1 VSTHLYHNQRLGR
14 DHLIE
19 IASYG
24 FESIEVFATRT
35 HFDYHNPSAVA
46 DLQQWLAEAR
56 LELGSVHAPVA
67 ESYTG
72 GRWGRPLSIAAP
84 DEDERAAAVAE
95 AERALHVARRIPIK
109 VMVTHLGVPRTQ
121 EAPGGSNTRAAARR
135 SIEQLQRAAEPLGVT
150 IAVEVI
156 PNDISAAGSLVH
168 FVENDLDVAAGICLD
183 FGHAHMS
190 GDIVDAIETV
200 SEHLVATHV
209 HDNRGRSD
217 DHLVPFEGTIDW
229 AAALTAVQKIGYD
242 GTLLLEIAAHGSP
255 KETLARAQKARERM
269 ERLLCNM

>member
-1 VSTHLYHNQRLGR
+1 
-14 DHLIE
+14 
-19 IASYG
+19 
-24 FESIEVFATRT
+24 
-35 HFDYHNPSAVA
+35 
-46 DLQQWLAEAR
+46 
-56 LELGSVHAPVA
+56 
-67 ESYTG
+67 
-72 GRWGRPLSIAAP
+72 
-84 DEDERAAAVAE
+84 
-95 AERALHVARRIPIK
+95 
-109 VMVTHLGVPRTQ
+109 VMVTHLGVPRAQ
-121 EAPGGSNTRAAARR
+121 EAPGGANTRAAARR

-183 FGHAHMS
+183 FGHAHMA

-255 KETLARAQKARERM
+255 KETLARAQRARERM